1 MSFKF
6 SEENLQK
13 INKSIA
19 KYPYKKS
26 AVMDALY
33 IGQEQ
38 NGYITEEV
46 MQEIA
51 KILEIPLT
59 DVLGVATFYTM
70 YHKKPVGKYHLQV
83 CTNVSCMLRGGVE
96 LLKQLKDE
104 LKIEE
109 GEVTPDGLFSIEEVE
124 CMGACGG
131 APMMSVNYDY
141 KENLTPEKLKVIIN
155 ELRNNSK

>member
-1 MSFKF
+1 
-6 SEENLQK
+6 
-13 INKSIA
+13 
-19 KYPYKKS
+19 
-26 AVMDALY
+26 
-33 IGQEQ
+33 
-38 NGYITEEV
+38 
-46 MQEIA
+46 
-51 KILEIPLT
+51 
-59 DVLGVATFYTM
+59 M